1 MLGSIEEISA
11 VNIDLM
17 KISAFFRSNGMD
29 YRELSC
35 HLLQTSSAKY
45 SMYQNP
51 MKIILVPP
59 RYRCLGTREN
69 TMFHYVTKK
78 YYVSLCYKQI
88 ICFIMLQLWSHLHSR
103 QKETVSELP
112 QIGTDGVTTCV
123 KPWDQNFIG
132 SLRILTL
139 MKA

>member
-78 YYVSLCYKQI
+78 YYVSLYYKQI
-88 ICFIMLQLWSHLHSR
+88 ICFIMLQL
-103 QKETVSELP
+103 
-112 QIGTDGVTTCV
+112 
-123 KPWDQNFIG
+123 
-132 SLRILTL
+132 
-139 MKA
+139 